1 MIKTYKF
8 QYDYWC
14 DIIFEVDTDKY
25 TEELALAT
33 LEFFYWTWNNQNDPI
48 IEVLKKISIQC
59 LSLSLD
65 GYSVLGIIDEFDN
78 KEGFP
83 KLDGSNG
90 LTLVRIDDFELN
102 ENNLSLEIIE

>member
-1 MIKTYKF
+1 MIKIYKF

-14 DIIFEVDTDKY
+14 DVIFEVDTEKY
-25 TEELALAT
+25 TEELALTT
-33 LEFFYWTWNNQNDPI
+33 LEFFTWHYNKTSDPI

-65 GYSVLGIIDEFDN
+65 GYNIYGVIEDFDN

-83 KLDGSNG
+83 KLDGSLG
-90 LTLVRIDDFELN
+90 LKLITIDDFSLDED
-102 ENNLSLEIIE
+102 NLSLEII